1 MRDDNAQHLYIV
13 MPSYCS
19 DHRSNT
25 FHPNHKIPT
34 SRLDRVLNLSNI
46 TTNKFEDKK
55 SER

>member
-1 MRDDNAQHLYIV
+1 MRDDNAQHLSIV
-13 MPSYCS
+13 IPSYCS
-19 DHRSNT
+19 FHKSNT

-34 SRLDRVLNLSNI
+34 SHLDRVLNLSNI